1 MGLGQEGGPG
11 PSAACLSACTVHA
24 ALGPEPLDEELS
36 LREALG
42 RGGLGCSP
50 ESPNPSGAGG
60 LSGQPRGGYST

>member
-1 MGLGQEGGPG
+1 MRTWAFCGLSER
-11 PSAACLSACTVHA
+11 LHTVHA